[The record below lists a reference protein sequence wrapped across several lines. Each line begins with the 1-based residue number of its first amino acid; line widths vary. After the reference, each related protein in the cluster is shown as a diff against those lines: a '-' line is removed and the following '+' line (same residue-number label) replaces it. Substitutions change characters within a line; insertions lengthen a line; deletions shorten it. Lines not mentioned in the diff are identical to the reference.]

1 MQQSDTDSVL
11 LVSENWSVLEKS
23 GHTRSFEH
31 SSEIMSKALRDVVPS
46 PAFSR
51 TIFSVQC
58 IGLQL
63 SCLFCLRTIHTFFL
77 LPGKLF
83 LAYP

>member
-31 SSEIMSKALRDVVPS
+31 SSEIMSEALRDLFP
-46 PAFSR
+46 FL
-51 TIFSVQC
+51 
-58 IGLQL
+58 LQL
-63 SCLFCLRTIHTFFL
+63 
-77 LPGKLF
+77 P
-83 LAYP
+83 LAPFSLSNA